1 MMAESDT
8 PAPDR
13 AAASAMQLVF
23 EVLPERMA
31 LCRLDPSA
39 ELPRDFSKASFWAIT
54 RTDEELSLMLPE
66 KMAAD
71 VNYTHLEWKV
81 EAGWRGLKIAGPL
94 DFGMIGVI
102 AGVSRPLADAGIPI
116 FVISTYDTDY
126 IFVKEKHFLSA
137 REVIRSEGHIV
148 AAPC

>member
-1 MMAESDT
+1 MADLNK
-8 PAPDR
+8 PAPGR
-13 AAASAMQLVF
+13 AVANAMQLEF
-23 EVLPERMA
+23 EALPEPMA
-31 LCRLDPSA
+31 ICRLDPSA
-39 ELPRDFSKASFWAIT
+39 EPPHDFSGASFWAIT

-71 VNYTHLEWKV
+71 VKYTHLDWEV
-81 EAGWRGLKIAGPL
+81 ETGWRGLKIAGPL

-102 AGVSRPLADAGIPI
+102 AGVSRPLAEAGIPI

-137 REVIRSEGHIV
+137 CEVIRSEGHIV
-148 AAPC
+148 EAPC